1 MTRRQI
7 REGIPPD
14 MTRDMTPDMSGDRPI
29 MPLDA
34 QPDPNDAAVSL
45 LRKILA
51 DAFWH
56 IAYHEAE
63 LPNAHR
69 KAAVVSAF
77 LERAGM
83 PIDLK
88 DARKVYDA
96 MEDPDEPRDV
106 HEFAAA
112 LLVEAENGIEH
123 HETNLAEKPH
133 HAGPRQSPHAARQV
147 QPLARRH
154 RGHSPRQAQ
163 SCRLTLI
170 PPQA

>member
-1 MTRRQI
+1 
-7 REGIPPD
+7 
-14 MTRDMTPDMSGDRPI
+14 MTPDVSGDRPI
-29 MPLDA
+29 MPLDV

-51 DAFWH
+51 DAFWR
-56 IAYHEAE
+56 IVYHEAE
-63 LPNAHR
+63 LTNAHR
-69 KAAVVSAF
+69 KVAVVSAF

-123 HETNLAEKPH
+123 HETNLADSH
-133 HAGPRQSPHAARQV
+133 TTLAHAKALMQRAKLNLSLADIEATARARLNHAA
-147 QPLARRH
+147 
-154 RGHSPRQAQ
+154 
-163 SCRLTLI
+163 
-170 PPQA
+170 